1 MVWHTL
7 AIDNKFRSAVTVNI
21 RIVFTQTNEL
31 MEPLY
36 YDYHCCSITV
46 SNLTAVTA
54 VISDVRERSPAI
66 ISCTVVVI
74 STVSDEHT
82 VNITW
87 SKDDHQL
94 HSNSEI
100 SIVSANLTKHTYQ
113 SNLTI
118 HVLEASDIGLYSC
131 LATTTLSESSNQ
143 LASSVMSSI
152 YLDMEGMIHLS
163 VCR

>member
-1 MVWHTL
+1 MT
-7 AIDNKFRSAVTVNI
+7 S
-21 RIVFTQTNEL
+21 
-31 MEPLY
+31 
-36 YDYHCCSITV
+36 
-46 SNLTAVTA
+46 
-54 VISDVRERSPAI
+54 VISNVHERSPAI

-87 SKDDHQL
+87 SKDDSQL

-118 HVLEASDIGLYSC
+118 YVLEASDTGLYSC
-131 LATTTLSESSNQ
+131 SAMTTLSESSNQ
-143 LASSVMSSI
+143 LASSVTSSI
-152 YLDMEGMIHLS
+152 YLDMEGTVHLS